1 MDARGN
7 VSEAARKGPLLAW
20 RKSSASGSS
29 GCVEVATTAN
39 EIFVRDSKNR
49 SGAVLRFT
57 SVEWR
62 AFLAGVRLGE
72 FDAELAS

>member
-7 VSEAARKGPLLAW
+7 VSERVREDPLLDW

-29 GCVEVATTAN
+29 GCVEVAATAN

-57 SVEWR
+57 NVEWL
-62 AFLAGVRLGE
+62 AFLTGVRMGE
-72 FDAELAS
+72 FDPEPAS